1 LNPFKFDSL
10 LLVLDARP
18 LLDGICED
26 GLFLLCEDDLLKAIF
41 EKELPMISMIAIA
54 TKPTIPNKLFLLRF
68 DKIFY
73 IITTGI
79 IMVIYGRLNIILSS
93 NTIFYNYC
101 NIR

>member
-1 LNPFKFDSL
+1 L
-10 LLVLDARP
+10 
-18 LLDGICED
+18 C
-26 GLFLLCEDDLLKAIF
+26 LLCEDDLLKAMF

-68 DKIFY
+68 KIFY

-79 IMVIYGRLNIILSS
+79 IMVIYGRLNVIVSS

-101 NIR
+101 NIRQGTTLIISVQMIKDSISKRCGN